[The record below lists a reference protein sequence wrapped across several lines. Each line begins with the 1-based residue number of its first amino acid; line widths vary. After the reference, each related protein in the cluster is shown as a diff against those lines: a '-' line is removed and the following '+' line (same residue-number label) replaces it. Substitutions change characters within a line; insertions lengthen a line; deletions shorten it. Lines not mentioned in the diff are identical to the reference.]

1 MAGRRLVRYKACV
14 SRYLAGFATACALW
28 GIGAAVYFSGVFAPE
43 EVMDEVGPIED
54 EMVETGDPASPDQP
68 RRRRRRKRGGGSSGG
83 EEYAQQ
89 PSRPSPRGN
98 ATTGDD
104 LGENDLRLM
113 DMEGGGGEQQLT
125 GTQIDRAFDGAM
137 SRVRRCL
144 ILAAGDDPVQ
154 GRLVF
159 GLRIAGTGRVSRVNL
174 AGPAAVTTGDA
185 GECLRGAA
193 RGIQFPTFD
202 GPEMVVRYPLTLD

>member
-1 MAGRRLVRYKACV
+1 V
-14 SRYLAGFATACALW
+14 SRFLAGFATACALW
-28 GIGAAVYFSGVFAPE
+28 GIGAAVYFSGVLAPD
-43 EVMDEVGPIED
+43 EVMEDVGPLED
-54 EMVETGDPASPDQP
+54 EEMVEADPGSADEP
-68 RRRRRRKRGGGSSGG
+68 RRRRRRRRTGGGGG
-83 EEYAQQ
+83 GRDEYAQAP

-113 DMEGGGGEQQLT
+113 DMEGGGGGEQQLT
-125 GTQIDRAFDGAM
+125 GTQIDNAFDGAM
-137 SRVRRCL
+137 SRIRRCL
-144 ILAAGDDPVQ
+144 ILAAGDDPVT

-159 GLRIAGTGRVSRVNL
+159 GMRIAGTGRATRVNL